1 MRLWLAASLVC
12 AILAVDSTA
21 VSSLGVSPSE
31 QRQKPNAVSAPHHAA
46 PLLLLVT
53 DQGQAVGG
61 VALTAQ

>member
-12 AILAVDSTA
+12 AIVAVDSTA
-21 VSSLGVSPSE
+21 VSSLGVSPIE
-31 QRQKPNAVSAPHHAA
+31 QRPNPHAVAAPRPAR

-53 DQGQAVGG
+53 DHGQAVGG